1 MIKFNQDFIEI
12 YRDIALTGVGIGF
25 KILTAKYIGRPM
37 AAAAVG
43 ALSAYLYPFMYLKDL
58 KL

>member
-1 MIKFNQDFIEI
+1 M
-12 YRDIALTGVGIGF
+12 ASTGVGIGF
-25 KILTAKYIGRPM
+25 KILTARYFSRLG

-43 ALSAYLYPFMYLKDL
+43 ALYTYLYPLIYLRDL